1 MIFHYVLSES
11 CTGLSP
17 EWTGTVTE
25 TEFPVRLGTV
35 VEVKCSE
42 SAALN
47 IGSNKVTCSTG
58 TEFSFQE
65 KPSCVK
71 KRSTKGTR

>member
-42 SAALN
+42 SAAFN
-47 IGSNKVTCSTG
+47 IGSSKVTCSPGAEFTFEKKPDCVIKTG
-58 TEFSFQE
+58 I
-65 KPSCVK
+65 
-71 KRSTKGTR
+71 R